1 MRHNFESLKCT
12 IQTTLIKDRHYLGK
26 LLHKIKRLQAAD
38 KPIEDLL
45 KQFDK
50 VATGSARQAYLR
62 QQQIPRNLDIVSA
75 LPIAEK
81 AKTIEQLLTE
91 HQVVVIAGETGSG
104 KTTQLP
110 KLCLQLGLS
119 SFGMIAHTQP
129 RRLAARSVAARIAQE
144 LQTPLGEQ
152 VGYQIRFTD
161 FSKPETLVK
170 LMTDGVL
177 LADIQQDP
185 YLTRYQCIIIDEA
198 HERSLNIDF
207 LLGYLKTLLPKRLDL
222 KLIITSATIDL
233 QRFSKH
239 FNDAPILEISGRTF
253 PVEVLYRPLNKADY
267 ASESEATLVESA
279 TKSIHSQALAQKPE
293 NNKGVASQ
301 PKMTVQD
308 PIAAIID
315 CLQEIETM
323 DQSQSNLGDV
333 LVFLSGE
340 REIRE
345 TAEALRKAPLKA
357 IEVLP
362 LYARLSAQD
371 QNLLFKP
378 HVGRRVVLATNIAET
393 SLTVPGIRY
402 VIDAGKA
409 RISRYSYRSK
419 VQRLPIEPISQA
431 SAEQRA
437 GRCGRVQAGVCFRL
451 YSEEDF
457 CQRPE
462 FTEPEI
468 QRTNLAAVILRMLSL
483 RMGDIENFPFVDP
496 PDTRFIKE
504 GFRLLHEL
512 NAVDWKSRPSLAATL
527 TPLGMKLARLPV
539 DPRLGRVIIAAN
551 ELNCLTEILVIVSL
565 LAIQDPREYP
575 QDKQAVA
582 REKHAKWQH
591 DQSDFMGFLILWS
604 DLEAE
609 RQALSANQFKKYC
622 QQHFIHYL
630 RYREWRDTHR
640 QLHLLCKEE
649 NLRENAE
656 PADYCSIHKALMS
669 GFLSNLG
676 QRSDNQE
683 YLGAQGKRFH
693 IFPGSHQRKTKPKW
707 CLVSE
712 LVETSRLFGRH
723 VAKIEPEWVESMAK
737 HLVKYQHFEPHWEQ
751 KRGQVVAFEQVS
763 LYGLILIQKR
773 RISYEAIDPEAS
785 RELFIRSGLVE
796 GQVRTQGAF
805 LKANEALKTA
815 IEAMEDKTRRRDI
828 VVDDEVLFDFYDQRV
843 PRTVANIRSF
853 EKWRKA
859 EEKIH
864 PHRLFLTKEIL
875 MNSGAL
881 AASEQQFPSNWL
893 VSGARLPLSYRF
905 EPGHE
910 EDGVSLQVPSGF
922 LSRLSPGAL
931 EWLVPG
937 MIEAKCIAVL
947 KTLPKTL
954 RKPLV
959 PIPDLVAV
967 FLQQV
972 PFGSGDL
979 IEQWIAFVWQHKRVK
994 LQREDFALSQLEPHL
1009 RMNIQVMDDQ
1019 QKLVTQ
1025 GRELNT
1031 LKLEL
1036 NTQETDVSSEQQLD
1050 SPWRRK
1056 DIERW
1061 DFGDLAALDVI
1072 QQGGVEFEV
1081 YPAIVNQGTTI
1092 DLALLDQKSKAM
1104 ATTRLGVIALAC
1116 RALRPQCQYWQSQLE
1131 QRFGKRS
1138 ILYSGLGSKNTL
1150 IDGLLEVSFE
1160 ALWPEEEIRTQQ
1172 AYELWLDT
1180 LKSEAWPV
1188 LEALLL
1194 LVEKVL
1200 EKRLLIQKALK
1211 QRMSINFALALSDI
1225 KAQMNRLFGTGFP
1238 KGVLLTHL
1246 QNYPRYLEA
1255 VLVRIDRLQGRIQ
1268 QDRLQM
1274 NSVNALE
1281 MDYQEFCS
1289 KLTSPLYCYPELR
1302 DYAFWLEEY
1311 RVSLFAQQLGTAFSV
1326 SEKRI
1331 KQHWQELQSISR
1343 LY

>member
-1 MRHNFESLKCT
+1 MRHNFESLQYFESLQCT

-26 LLHKIKRLQAAD
+26 LLHKIKRLQTAN
-38 KPIEDLL
+38 KPIEPLMQ
-45 KQFDK
+45 QFEK
-50 VATGSARQAYLR
+50 VAKGSAQKAHLR
-62 QQQIPRNLDIVSA
+62 QQQLPKNVEIVST

-81 AKTIEQLLTE
+81 ANTIGKLLTE

-119 SFGMIAHTQP
+119 NFGMIAHTQP

-144 LQTPLGEQ
+144 LQVPLGEQ

-207 LLGYLKTLLPKRLDL
+207 LLGYLKTLLPKRPDL

-253 PVEVLYRPLNKADY
+253 PVEVVYRPLDPVDAVDQ
-267 ASESEATLVESA
+267 E
-279 TKSIHSQALAQKPE
+279 
-293 NNKGVASQ
+293 VASQ
-301 PKMTVQD
+301 QKTSAQD
-308 PIAAIID
+308 PIEGIID
-315 CLQEIETM
+315 CLKEIETM
-323 DQSQSNLGDV
+323 DHSQGSLGDV

-345 TAEALRKAPLKA
+345 TAEALRKTPLKA

-378 HVGRRVVLATNIAET
+378 HVGRRVVLSTNIAET

-431 SAEQRA
+431 SAKQRA
-437 GRCGRVQAGVCFRL
+437 GRCGRVQAGRCFRL

-457 CQRPE
+457 RQRPE

-483 RMGDIENFPFVDP
+483 RMGDIESFPFVDA
-496 PDTRFIKE
+496 PDARFIKE

-512 NAVDWKSRPSLAATL
+512 NAVDWKNRQSFAAKL
-527 TPLGMKLARLPV
+527 TPLGVKLARLPI

-551 ELNCLTEILVIVSL
+551 ELNCLTEILIIVSM
-565 LAIQDPREYP
+565 LAVQDPREYP

-582 REKHAKWQH
+582 REKQAQWQH
-591 DQSDFMGFLILWS
+591 DQSDFMGFLLLWS
-604 DLEAE
+604 TLESE
-609 RQALSANQFKKYC
+609 RQALSGNQFKKYC

-649 NLRENAE
+649 NFQENSE
-656 PADYCSIHKALMS
+656 PADYQSIHKALMS

-676 QRSDNQE
+676 QRSDNYE

-693 IFPGSHQRKTKPKW
+693 IFPGSHQRKKKPKW

-712 LVETSRLFGRH
+712 LVETSRLFGRN

-773 RISYEAIDPEAS
+773 RVGYEAIDPDVS
-785 RELFIRSGLVE
+785 RELFIRFGLVA
-796 GQVRTQGAF
+796 GQIRTQGAF
-805 LKANEALKTA
+805 LHANEALKTS

-828 VVDDEVLFDFYDQRV
+828 VVDDEVLFGFYDQRV
-843 PRTVANIRSF
+843 PKTVANTRSF
-853 EKWRKA
+853 EKWRKI
-859 EEKIH
+859 EEKTH
-864 PHRLFLTKEIL
+864 PNTLLLTKEIL
-875 MNSGAL
+875 MNRGAL
-881 AASEQQFPSNWL
+881 AACEQQFPSNWF
-893 VSGARLPLSYRF
+893 VAGARLPLSYRF

-922 LSRLSPGAL
+922 LNRLSAGAL

-937 MIEAKCIAVL
+937 MIEAKCTALL
-947 KTLPKTL
+947 KSLPKAL
-954 RKPLV
+954 RKSLV
-959 PIPDLVAV
+959 PIPDSVAV

-972 PFGSGDL
+972 PFGKGDL
-979 IEQWIAFVWQHKRVK
+979 LEQWVDFVWKHKRVK
-994 LQREDFALSQLEPHL
+994 LRRDDFALSQLEAHL
-1009 RMNIQVMDDQ
+1009 RMNIQVLDDQ
-1019 QKLVTQ
+1019 QQLIAQ
-1025 GRELNT
+1025 GRDVHEL
-1031 LKLEL
+1031 KREL
-1036 NTQETDVSSEQQLD
+1036 NTQETDQRSVQPLD
-1050 SPWRRK
+1050 SPWQRQ
-1056 DIERW
+1056 DIVCW
-1061 DFGDLAALDVI
+1061 DFGDLQDVDVI

-1081 YPAIVNQGTTI
+1081 YPAIVNQGKTI
-1092 DLALLDQKSKAM
+1092 DLALLDQKHQ
-1104 ATTRLGVIALAC
+1104 ATAVTRLGVVALAH
-1116 RALRPQCQYWQSQLE
+1116 RAIRPQCQYWQAQLE
-1131 QRFGKRS
+1131 QRLGKSS
-1138 ILYSGLGSKNTL
+1138 ILYSGLGSKQAL
-1150 IDGLLEVSFE
+1150 VEGLLEVSFL

-1180 LKSEAWPV
+1180 LKSETWPV
-1188 LEALLL
+1188 LEKHLL

-1200 EKRLLIQKALK
+1200 EKRLLIQKTLK
-1211 QRMSINFALALSDI
+1211 QKMSIHFALAFTDI
-1225 KAQMNRLFGTGFP
+1225 KAQMGRLFAAGFP
-1238 KGVLLTHL
+1238 KGVQLTHL

-1255 VLVRIDRLQGRIQ
+1255 ILVRIDRLQGRIQ

-1274 NSVNALE
+1274 TSVNALE
-1281 MDYQEFCS
+1281 VDYQAFCA
-1289 KLTSPLYCYPELR
+1289 KLTAPLYCYPELM

-1331 KQHWQELQSISR
+1331 KQHWRELQSASR
-1343 LY
+1343 LC